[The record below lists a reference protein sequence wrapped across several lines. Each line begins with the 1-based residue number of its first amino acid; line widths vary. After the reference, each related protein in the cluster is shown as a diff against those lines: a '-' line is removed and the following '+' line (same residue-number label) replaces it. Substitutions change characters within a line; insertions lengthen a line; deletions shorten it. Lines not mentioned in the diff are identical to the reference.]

1 MIVQET
7 RGWDDVKSKTFS
19 QRKKESSH
27 DYRYFPEP
35 DLPKLKLSEL
45 PDFAP
50 DALRLAMPE
59 LPWQK
64 RERYKRDYSI
74 KAEDIESYVVDLELA
89 KFFEAVAEKLGNDKE
104 KVKLA
109 SNYITSD
116 LIGHLAPKAP
126 SGEIRLPSHEHFA
139 RIIEMIAEGDLSS
152 RGAKDVLFIMYKY
165 GGDPEVIAKEKGLI
179 QKHDEEEL
187 GKIVD
192 QVIADNAKVVMDI
205 KGGKETGIQFLVGQ
219 GMKLSRGSANPN
231 LLRKILLDKLE

>member
-1 MIVQET
+1 M
-7 RGWDDVKSKTFS
+7 RG
-19 QRKKESSH
+19 
-27 DYRYFPEP
+27 
-35 DLPKLKLSEL
+35 
-45 PDFAP
+45 
-50 DALRLAMPE
+50 
-59 LPWQK
+59 K
-64 RERYKRDYSI
+64 RGK
-74 KAEDIESYVVDLELA
+74 
-89 KFFEAVAEKLGNDKE
+89 
-104 KVKLA
+104 
-109 SNYITSD
+109 
-116 LIGHLAPKAP
+116 
-126 SGEIRLPSHEHFA
+126 IRWPSHEHFA